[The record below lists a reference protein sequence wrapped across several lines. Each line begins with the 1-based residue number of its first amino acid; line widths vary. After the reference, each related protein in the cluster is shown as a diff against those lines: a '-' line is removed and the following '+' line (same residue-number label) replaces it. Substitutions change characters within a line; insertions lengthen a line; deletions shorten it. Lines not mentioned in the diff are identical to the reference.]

1 MSEAPPTD
9 TIFLQDLKVDT
20 IVGIW
25 DWERKIRQTV
35 SIDLEMGA
43 DIRRAAENDDIESTL
58 NYKLVAKR
66 VQQFVADSE
75 FKLVETMAQKIAEVV
90 LQEFDVPWIQVRV
103 SKPGAIRNAKNVGVL
118 IRRESSRE
126 KS

>member
-1 MSEAPPTD
+1 MSEAPKTD
-9 TIFLQDLKVDT
+9 TIFLHDLRIETV
-20 IVGIW
+20 VGIW

-43 DIRRAAENDDIESTL
+43 DIRRAAANDDIENTL

-75 FKLVETMAQKIAEVV
+75 FQLVETLAEKTAEII
-90 LQEFDVPWIQVRV
+90 LQEFDMPWIQVRV

-118 IRRESSRE
+118 IRRESS
-126 KS
+126 S

>member
-1 MSEAPPTD
+1 MDTQAPTD
-9 TIFLQDLKVDT
+9 TIFLHELKVET

-43 DIRRAAENDDIESTL
+43 DIRRAAETDSIDDTL
-58 NYKLVAKR
+58 NYKAVSKR

-75 FKLVETMAQKIAEVV
+75 FQLVETMAEKIADLV
-90 LQEFDVPWIQVRV
+90 LQEFEIPWIQVRV
-103 SKPGAIRNAKNVGVL
+103 SKPGAIRGAKDVGVL
-118 IRRESSRE
+118 IHRS
-126 KS
+126 KA